1 MIESQSV
8 ISYAT
13 ESEGLKCV
21 VGWVLLRDLF
31 YMVKNG
37 VWFEPR
43 QNTRVYPHS
52 TYCILLFCS
61 AVICSSHFLQVEE
74 NVINHFYHMICV
86 CLYERTSDVCCR
98 RPQMRKQWCTIKTW
112 LASNLHPSSSN
123 IHIEDKHRP
132 LHQSSHAAFCEWTLR
147 IGPTFLK
154 AI

>member
-1 MIESQSV
+1 MHDWKS
-8 ISYAT
+8 
-13 ESEGLKCV
+13 KCYLLCH
-21 VGWVLLRDLF
+21 WVWG
-31 YMVKNG
+31 VKVCCWMG
-37 VWFEPR
+37 FIKRFVLYGKKWC
-43 QNTRVYPHS
+43 VYPHS

-86 CLYERTSDVCCR
+86 CLYGRTSDVCCR